1 MDKTTD
7 IVRTLLRTHFS
18 TNQSGVPGKQLD
30 SAAGCACYV
39 AQETVNFI
47 DFPIFLQGN
56 DDSGAEGSF
65 VVWSMMGFY
74 PVSGTDVYL
83 LSSPLFP
90 ETSLQLG
97 REQSFTIVANNLT
110 ETNRYIQ
117 KATLN
122 GLPFE
127 RSWFRHGEI
136 TTALDSKLELD
147 MGAQWT
153 GFGAEGLPPS
163 ISGNVPWV

>member
-18 TNQSGVPGKQLD
+18 TNQSGVPGKQLELGD
-30 SAAGCACYV
+30 GMCLLRSTRASL
-39 AQETVNFI
+39 TLS
-47 DFPIFLQGN
+47 IFLQGN

-136 TTALDSKLELD
+136 TSALDSKLELE

-163 ISGNVPWV
+163 ISGNMPWV